1 VLPSGSIWSKPYSN
15 RGTQSPCPGGL
26 RRSTRKRLCNISGLP
41 VPVLHT
47 AWKCCLVFRGIL
59 PCAPVC
65 ACCILSWD
73 LKEPGSVFAPS
84 LQVFVDTEILWA
96 FYSTD
101 YSPSSSLLSLE
112 ERRNASAPQ
121 LYLLPFVGLF
131 PVCPCLLYQVT
142 WQQMWNSRWSLTT
155 RRGEESPLNLL
166 AVLCLIQARVPLDLL
181 ASSTRC
187 WLMLNLVSTRATVP
201 FCRAAS

>member
-1 VLPSGSIWSKPYSN
+1 MNHVASSVGDTHGRRGVSILSSCSQDGWSWCCPLGPSGLSPTQTGAPRAHAQVAFEDLQGRDSTTSLGYLCQCSTQHGSAALYS
-15 RGTQSPCPGGL
+15 GGSYCVLQFVPAASCPGTGYY
-26 RRSTRKRLCNISGLP
+26 
-41 VPVLHT
+41 
-47 AWKCCLVFRGIL
+47 
-59 PCAPVC
+59 
-65 ACCILSWD
+65 

-142 WQQMWNSRWSLTT
+142 WQQM
-155 RRGEESPLNLL
+155 
-166 AVLCLIQARVPLDLL
+166 
-181 ASSTRC
+181 
-187 WLMLNLVSTRATVP
+187 
-201 FCRAAS
+201 